1 MWFPFLFLFA
11 FFFVCQQ
18 YSDFGSSIYSLR
30 TCLHFRLEPI
40 LFFMATDLGGNLI
53 LLLWKLSV
61 SLCQKKRKKKIG
73 KKRKKKKTKSN
84 PKATVYEG
92 NVIKI
97 VHTKA
102 HLIKKRL
109 YVWHLLCVRLRRG
122 PLVFVICIIYSLWL
136 WIEFSGA
143 GYSCSIAQR
152 IFDSLRW
159 LGEYARMVLYRGG
172 YMRAAHSLFLLVS
185 SVYNIWRTIYGIRR
199 AAPAPTQMI
208 PWFPTSRNEN
218 PVTFKCLCASH
229 PARMFLLSQSYAKS
243 VDVFILKGWD
253 STQNKYGSL
262 YISNHAAHK
271 EN

>member
-1 MWFPFLFLFA
+1 
-11 FFFVCQQ
+11 
-18 YSDFGSSIYSLR
+18 
-30 TCLHFRLEPI
+30 
-40 LFFMATDLGGNLI
+40 MATDWGGNLI

-61 SLCQKKRKKKIG
+61 SLCQKKRKKNRKEKEE
-73 KKRKKKKTKSN
+73 KKNEIKSESN
-84 PKATVYEG
+84 SIWTECYKNRSHKSPFD
-92 NVIKI
+92 
-97 VHTKA
+97 
-102 HLIKKRL
+102 KKRL

-159 LGEYARMVLYRGG
+159 LGTNGIISRG
-172 YMRAAHSLFLLVS
+172 YMRAANSLFLLVS

-199 AAPAPTQMI
+199 AAPAPIQMI
-208 PWFPTSRNEN
+208 PWLPTSRNEN

-229 PARMFLLSQSYAKS
+229 PAWMFLLSQSHAKS

-262 YISNHAAHK
+262 YISNHATHK